1 MTHCLLPIDFIV
13 SSRFDKETCSCK
25 RSSKPVQRVCGKRKI
40 SSLIRII
47 DLVFLD
53 CSHLP
58 PLAPKEYCDESGK
71 YLITEKF
78 GYALRNMTCKK
89 TTDVERQRISKDIFS
104 LGFFFKKINPFIM
117 AILFSLPGA
126 RYKAPKV

>member
-1 MTHCLLPIDFIV
+1 MCCYLECSSEPITKRGDCDPSSGVAIDFIV

-40 SSLIRII
+40 SPLIRII
-47 DLVFLD
+47 DHVFLD

-104 LGFFFKKINPFIM
+104 L
-117 AILFSLPGA
+117 
-126 RYKAPKV
+126 